1 MKDEFSINI
10 RLIISVIAIACI
22 GLSGMALAQN
32 PKSKS
37 DSNTNKAKAS
47 TLSSADKAFIK
58 DAAKGGMMEVAMGRV
73 AQKNASDSEVKN
85 FGARMVKDHSKAN
98 EELKAIAKEENVEWP
113 GKKEAG
119 KWKSD
124 KDYMDAMVKDH
135 EKDLAEF
142 EKEAKNGS
150 DPNVKSFADKTAK
163 TVREHLEMAKE
174 IDAKL
179 KSYCCCLLLQN
190 GASQKARRFLLGDV
204 CALGAAVFRSR
215 VRRRCCPNFREP
227 EISSQSFIPA
237 AGCDFICRFCTISSL
252 QKNRRSRSV
261 LQPKL
266 VASFARFCS
275 CLSAQVGK

>member
-1 MKDEFSINI
+1 MKNQFSINI
-10 RLIISVIAIACI
+10 RFMTGLITIACI
-22 GLSGMALAQN
+22 GLSGAALAQS

-73 AQKNASDSEVKN
+73 AQKDASNSEVKN

-98 EELKAIAKEENVEWP
+98 EDLKAIAKEENVEWP
-113 GKKEAG
+113 GEKEAG

-135 EKDLAEF
+135 EKDLAAF

-179 KSYCCCLLLQN
+179 K
-190 GASQKARRFLLGDV
+190 
-204 CALGAAVFRSR
+204 
-215 VRRRCCPNFREP
+215 
-227 EISSQSFIPA
+227 
-237 AGCDFICRFCTISSL
+237 
-252 QKNRRSRSV
+252 
-261 LQPKL
+261 
-266 VASFARFCS
+266 
-275 CLSAQVGK
+275 

>member
-1 MKDEFSINI
+1 MKNKFSINI
-10 RLIISVIAIACI
+10 RFVTGLITIACI
-22 GLSGMALAQN
+22 GLSGAASAQS

-37 DSNTNKAKAS
+37 DSNSNKAKAS

-73 AQKNASDSEVKN
+73 AEKNATDSEAKN

-113 GKKEAG
+113 AEKEAG

-135 EKDLAEF
+135 EKDLAAF
-142 EKEAKNGS
+142 EKEAKDGS
-150 DPNVKSFADKTAK
+150 DPKVKSFADKTAK

-179 KSYCCCLLLQN
+179 K
-190 GASQKARRFLLGDV
+190 
-204 CALGAAVFRSR
+204 
-215 VRRRCCPNFREP
+215 
-227 EISSQSFIPA
+227 
-237 AGCDFICRFCTISSL
+237 
-252 QKNRRSRSV
+252 
-261 LQPKL
+261 
-266 VASFARFCS
+266 
-275 CLSAQVGK
+275 